1 MIILDNADFCLIDT
15 KEKMIRGVIKTYA
28 KVLVKKGDC
37 FSKKTEPF
45 FEQTLDEVM
54 ILYAPVDLAYF
65 KAGQRLGSI
74 QAINE
79 NSDEEDKTDIEQ
91 DEIYLKLNEEA
102 EQLFKKMLKGIETLC
117 INYLI
122 NLSEAGLITLTPKEE
137 G

>member
-1 MIILDNADFCLIDT
+1 
-15 KEKMIRGVIKTYA
+15 
-28 KVLVKKGDC
+28 
-37 FSKKTEPF
+37 
-45 FEQTLDEVM
+45 M

>member
-1 MIILDNADFCLIDT
+1 M
-15 KEKMIRGVIKTYA
+15 A
-28 KVLVKKGDC
+28 KPPPLPLWTGC
-37 FSKKTEPF
+37 R
-45 FEQTLDEVM
+45 QTPL
-54 ILYAPVDLAYF
+54 
-65 KAGQRLGSI
+65 KR
-74 QAINE
+74 